1 MTTADLDFACDTRSG
16 SAAPVAC
23 PNGKTVV
30 FQGDGNGMD
39 TPQIVQR
46 KVFTR
51 RDVASLA
58 EVEERLLRFQ
68 ERYAQIAQ
76 PFQWRF
82 TRQDLT
88 AVLAKLDAGPTTI
101 PLAA

>member
-1 MTTADLDFACDTRSG
+1 MTTADLDFACETLSG

-23 PNGKTVV
+23 PNRKTVV
-30 FQGDGNGMD
+30 FQGDGSGMHA
-39 TPQIVQR
+39 PQIVQR

-51 RDVASLA
+51 RDLASLA
-58 EVEERLLRFQ
+58 GVKERLLRFQ

-88 AVLAKLDAGPTTI
+88 AVLAQLDAGPTTI